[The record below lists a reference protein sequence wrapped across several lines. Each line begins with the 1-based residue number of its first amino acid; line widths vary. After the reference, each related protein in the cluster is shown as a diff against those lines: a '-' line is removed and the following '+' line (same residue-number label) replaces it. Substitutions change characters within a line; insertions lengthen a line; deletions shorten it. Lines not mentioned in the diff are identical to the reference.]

1 MKIRGKMRRKVNRE
15 MRRKVMRK
23 ARRKIGTLGDGRAG
37 RREGRKKERL
47 EGREIEIRG
56 EVGETTVVDPAGL
69 TFKLRVSLNDYFFS
83 GPRFLCCPFPHACS
97 LYSTHEQIYTNA
109 TTLLTI

>member
-1 MKIRGKMRRKVNRE
+1 MRRKVGRW
-15 MRRKVMRK
+15 
-23 ARRKIGTLGDGRAG
+23 GDGKAG
-37 RREGRKKERL
+37 RREGRKKERR
-47 EGREIEIRG
+47 EGREVETGR
-56 EVGETTVVDPAGL
+56 EVGEATGVGPAGL